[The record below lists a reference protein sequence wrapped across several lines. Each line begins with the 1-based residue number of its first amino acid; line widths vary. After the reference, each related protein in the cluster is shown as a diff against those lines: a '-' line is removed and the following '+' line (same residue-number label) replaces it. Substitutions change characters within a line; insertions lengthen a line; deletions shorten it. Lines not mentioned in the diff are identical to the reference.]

1 MAELDNGD
9 GPKAIIDGVDFE
21 CADDLVAKQ
30 RKRISI
36 EKRMKEVLSQAA
48 EKVFKFFNV
57 QLDWSKLRADEK

>member
-1 MAELDNGD
+1 MAELDNED

-21 CADDLVAKQ
+21 CAEDLVAKQ

-48 EKVFKFFNV
+48 EKVFFNV